1 MTSDDTLLVHNI
13 TVHVWNVRSLSKH
26 VDRVHDRLMN
36 NDTIRFAE
44 TDQSVCKIT
53 EMLFFFSINLNNKCK
68 FLSLAYICRN
78 DVAVW
83 DKFDANGVSILNFK
97 KCAFAGRVFTLML
110 VYRKQTMQMNFFRF
124 FNIY

>member
-1 MTSDDTLLVHNI
+1 M
-13 TVHVWNVRSLSKH
+13 RSLSKH

-78 DVAVW
+78 DVAV
-83 DKFDANGVSILNFK
+83 
-97 KCAFAGRVFTLML
+97 
-110 VYRKQTMQMNFFRF
+110 
-124 FNIY
+124 